1 MAVVL
6 HTAYVVCSPL
16 LHTGLSPIPAGV
28 LFLVLINHRSECSP
42 ANLRQSLPLRTVRW
56 KSAFVR
62 SLRRSAGRSRPRV
75 APLGYCVTQTFL
87 FPRHVSRRG
96 PFPCKAAT
104 VSLSVFTTGGGA
116 AGAPPAGKRGGATLP
131 PRDAGQ
137 TLLCHNALRH
147 VSGGRDVPLRS
158 RSAAPRAVGGRET
171 PRRNAEAGALDPP

>member
-1 MAVVL
+1 MVL

-16 LHTGLSPIPAGV
+16 LHTGLSPIPPGV

-116 AGAPPAGKRGGATLP
+116 AGGHAGRDAARRGVNGRRRRSARGRPARWQKGRSHPPATWRGPGA
-131 PRDAGQ
+131 
-137 TLLCHNALRH
+137 
-147 VSGGRDVPLRS
+147 PLS
-158 RSAAPRAVGGRET
+158 
-171 PRRNAEAGALDPP
+171 